1 MGGYVVQAPRKGTEL
16 DQVEKKIAAEGDE
29 EEKKILK
36 QLRKWDVDGDG
47 SFSTEEVVAACK
59 HFMHTKQTVS
69 TMKTTLIVGALLTLA
84 AFAALFGVV
93 VASIEATKDL
103 RPVSDGQLLTT
114 SGKPVTVTQ
123 TVTYDDIFDMV
134 PARTHTHTPPPPPP
148 PPPRTTARCV
158 NVLRLIYF

>member
-1 MGGYVVQAPRKGTEL
+1 MQAPRKGTEL
-16 DQVEKKIAAEGDE
+16 EQFEKKIAAMDDE
-29 EEKKILK
+29 EMKKILK
-36 QLRKWDVDGDG
+36 QLCKWDLDGDG

-84 AFAALFGVV
+84 ALAAVFGVV

-114 SGKPVTVTQ
+114 SGKPVTVME

-134 PARTHTHTPPPPPP
+134 PAR
-148 PPPRTTARCV
+148 PR
-158 NVLRLIYF
+158 